1 MSFYKD
7 SDDEDIEIN
16 DHIQFR
22 FTNASKNSQVQKI
35 KYFDE
40 SYAEIDRITQMQD
53 KMILPEI
60 YNSILEKRDD
70 LPKRLND
77 LKRFTYRKNYKL
89 PEDFSSPK
97 FINSLVFLINPENDI
112 DEEITET
119 AFICLI
125 NIFYDSS
132 NIDSLFSDDLLSF
145 IFDMLSQNITGV
157 WLIYLLTLVL
167 NTIDETTVQYFIN
180 KDLKSSLYSILEAFL
195 QMDDEED
202 RHILRLTLK
211 CIKSLTTYNDE
222 PEFIDSFLDFSTLMA
237 NKIACQESD
246 IHKEIITILF
256 NWMKKSDQIL
266 DNIVKHPN
274 FVIIPHLCERPSMEC
289 FSTYFKI
296 YSLFLHK
303 KIEFDKLIIYNSLK
317 NWELL
322 QKYDEL
328 AKSSPSITDF
338 MMADMDNDVEGF
350 ESYLPILI
358 DRFDNFKPI
367 EKDCFSILLLKYISV
382 LPLIKSEEK
391 AKEYFPMIFEIVPFV
406 EYDYLKQS
414 IIFLQNLIQKNE
426 DFIIIAL
433 DSDID
438 STLFENLEREFPDIN
453 EMIDQ
458 LYDDIHRNYE

>member
-145 IFDMLSQNITGV
+145 IFDMLSQI
-157 WLIYLLTLVL
+157 
-167 NTIDETTVQYFIN
+167 
-180 KDLKSSLYSILEAFL
+180 
-195 QMDDEED
+195 
-202 RHILRLTLK
+202 
-211 CIKSLTTYNDE
+211 
-222 PEFIDSFLDFSTLMA
+222 
-237 NKIACQESD
+237 
-246 IHKEIITILF
+246 
-256 NWMKKSDQIL
+256 
-266 DNIVKHPN
+266 
-274 FVIIPHLCERPSMEC
+274 
-289 FSTYFKI
+289 
-296 YSLFLHK
+296 
-303 KIEFDKLIIYNSLK
+303 
-317 NWELL
+317 
-322 QKYDEL
+322 
-328 AKSSPSITDF
+328 
-338 MMADMDNDVEGF
+338 
-350 ESYLPILI
+350 
-358 DRFDNFKPI
+358 
-367 EKDCFSILLLKYISV
+367 
-382 LPLIKSEEK
+382 
-391 AKEYFPMIFEIVPFV
+391 
-406 EYDYLKQS
+406 
-414 IIFLQNLIQKNE
+414 
-426 DFIIIAL
+426 
-433 DSDID
+433 
-438 STLFENLEREFPDIN
+438 
-453 EMIDQ
+453 
-458 LYDDIHRNYE
+458 